1 MKKSLSLTR
10 PNFSWRMRNAMM
22 CLHRTLIAL
31 KGLKQLIHEAA
42 EYLMLENKDDF
53 KPDER
58 IFDVVNK
65 K

>member
-1 MKKSLSLTR
+1 M
-10 PNFSWRMRNAMM
+10 
-22 CLHRTLIAL
+22 HRTLIAL